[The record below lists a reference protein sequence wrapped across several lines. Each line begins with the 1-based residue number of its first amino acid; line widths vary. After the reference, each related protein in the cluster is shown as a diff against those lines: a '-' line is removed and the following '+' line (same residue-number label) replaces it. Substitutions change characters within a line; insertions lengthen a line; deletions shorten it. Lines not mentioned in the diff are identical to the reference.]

1 MPTHKKIAPTEL
13 AAQVRTRRIIA
24 KPEKRNGLVVWRGG
38 GVCLHARKPK
48 QRGGAR
54 VRRGTRRCREMIDY
68 RAMRVLLLS
77 LSSETKDLVH
87 NALAGQGYEIA
98 SDSGLTVDE
107 VLALSP
113 EVLITEA
120 SPTDLSCCGM
130 ISQLKARSDTRASV
144 KIVMVVRG
152 GALERARALDLGAD
166 DVITYPFDP
175 VEFAARVR
183 TQFRERQPEEDLK
196 TMLKYAVQREQMA
209 DIAVES
215 LSGGAVTKHRFWIIP
230 AIFVVSAAAVL
241 AAAFIMIS
249 TGRSRKETRQ
259 LRAEIA
265 RLNNGLGVHDQLLQ
279 RTEQARN
286 SLDARAKS
294 TSDARDSLRAQSED
308 LRKKMA
314 AAEGPDAQS
323 LKQQLADTQK
333 RLKLL
338 ENEGKIA
345 ETIVHSYGPSVCL
358 LHVVVEFLD
367 KESGKPIQ
375 IALDA
380 MGKPQVDD
388 KGMVRLDAGGAGPHL
403 QIDIFGTGFLVRRD
417 GRILTNHHVAEPW
430 WSNDE
435 LKELLDHGATA
446 YVLSYKAYFP
456 GTSDGISAKL
466 DKISSSA
473 DVAVLKLEAPTPSNT
488 TLLELADRS
497 DATISGEPVVLIGY
511 PTGIEGILAR
521 AGTDV
526 AQKIADGT
534 QNVNQMV
541 SQLAQQKLIRPTT
554 TQGHIGDVLQDKIV
568 YDAATTSGGSG
579 GPLFNRDGKVI
590 GVNFAI
596 LKGFGGSNLAVPAR
610 YAKELLR

>member
-1 MPTHKKIAPTEL
+1 
-13 AAQVRTRRIIA
+13 
-24 KPEKRNGLVVWRGG
+24 
-38 GVCLHARKPK
+38 
-48 QRGGAR
+48 
-54 VRRGTRRCREMIDY
+54 
-68 RAMRVLLLS
+68 MRVLLLN
-77 LSSETKDLVH
+77 LNSETNDLV
-87 NALAGQGYEIA
+87 NSALAGQGYDITTESA
-98 SDSGLTVDE
+98 LTVDE
-107 VLALSP
+107 VLALLP
-113 EVLITEA
+113 EVMITEA
-120 SPTDLSCCGM
+120 SPTDLSCCGL
-130 ISQLKARSDTRASV
+130 IAQLKARSDTRSSV

-166 DVITYPFDP
+166 DVITFPFEA

-215 LSGGAVTKHRFWIIP
+215 LSGGAVSKHRFWLIP
-230 AIFVVSAAAVL
+230 AVFVVSAAAVL
-241 AAAFIMIS
+241 SAAFIVFS
-249 TGRSRKETRQ
+249 TGRSRKETLQ
-259 LRAEIA
+259 LRSEIA
-265 RLNNGLGVHDQLLQ
+265 RLNSGLGLHDQLLQ

-286 SLDARAKS
+286 TLDASAKS
-294 TSDARDSLRAQSED
+294 NTAVRDNLRAQSED

-314 AAEGPDAQS
+314 SAEGPDAQS
-323 LKQQLADTQK
+323 LKQQLVDTQK

-375 IALDA
+375 IAVDA
-380 MGKPQVDD
+380 LGKPQVDD

-403 QIDIFGTGFLVRRD
+403 QIDVFGTGFLVRRD

-435 LKELLDHGATA
+435 LKELLDHGAAA

-456 GTSDGISAKL
+456 GSSDGISAKL

-473 DVAVLKLEAPTPSNT
+473 DVAVLKLEAPTPTNA
-488 TLLELADRS
+488 TLLELDERS
-497 DATISGEPVVLIGY
+497 EASISGEPVVLIGY

-521 AGTDV
+521 AGTEV

-534 QNVNQMV
+534 QSVNQIV
-541 SQLAQQKLIRPTT
+541 SQLAAQKLIRPTT

-596 LKGFGGSNLAVPAR
+596 LKGFGGSNLAVPAK
-610 YAKELLR
+610 YAKELLK

>member
-1 MPTHKKIAPTEL
+1 ML
-13 AAQVRTRRIIA
+13 NLN
-24 KPEKRNGLVVWRGG
+24 PETN
-38 GVCLHARKPK
+38 
-48 QRGGAR
+48 
-54 VRRGTRRCREMIDY
+54 
-68 RAMRVLLLS
+68 
-77 LSSETKDLVH
+77 DLVTQ
-87 NALAGQGYEIA
+87 ALAGQGYEIA
-98 SDSGLTVDE
+98 TESGLTVDQ

-120 SPTDLSCCGM
+120 SPTDLSCCGL
-130 ISQLKARSDTRASV
+130 ITQLNARSDSRAS
-144 KIVMVVRG
+144 IRILMVVRG

-166 DVITYPFDP
+166 DVITFPFESI
-175 VEFAARVR
+175 EFAARVR
-183 TQFRERQPEEDLK
+183 TQFRERKPEEDLK

-215 LSGGAVTKHRFWIIP
+215 LSGGAIGKHRFWMIP
-230 AIFVVSAAAVL
+230 AIFVVSAGAIL
-241 AAAFIMIS
+241 AAAFIVIS
-249 TGRSRKETRQ
+249 TTRSHKETLQ
-259 LRAEIA
+259 LRAEMA
-265 RLNNGLGVHDQLLQ
+265 RLSTGLGLREQLVQ
-279 RTEQARN
+279 RTEQVRS
-286 SLDARAKS
+286 SLDASAKS
-294 TSDARDSLRAQSED
+294 DSAARDTLRAQSED

-314 AAEGPDAQS
+314 GADGADAQS

-333 RLKLL
+333 RLKSL

-367 KESGKPIQ
+367 KDSGKPIQ
-375 IALDA
+375 IALDGL
-380 MGKPQVDD
+380 GKPQVDD
-388 KGMVRLDAGGAGPHL
+388 KGMVRLDAGGNGPHL
-403 QIDIFGTGFLVRRD
+403 QIDVFGTGFLVRRD

-456 GTSDGISAKL
+456 GSSEGISAKL

-473 DVAVLKLEAPTPSNT
+473 DVATLKLESPTPSRA
-488 TLLELADRS
+488 TLLELDDRS
-497 DATISGEPVVLIGY
+497 EASVSGEPVVLIGY

-521 AGTDV
+521 AGSDV
-526 AQKIADGT
+526 TQKIADGT
-534 QNVNQMV
+534 QNVNQIV
-541 SQLAQQKLIRPTT
+541 SQLAEQKLIRPTT
-554 TQGHIGDVLQDKIV
+554 TQGHIGDVLKDKIV

-610 YAKELLR
+610 YAQELLH

>member
-1 MPTHKKIAPTEL
+1 
-13 AAQVRTRRIIA
+13 
-24 KPEKRNGLVVWRGG
+24 
-38 GVCLHARKPK
+38 
-48 QRGGAR
+48 
-54 VRRGTRRCREMIDY
+54 
-68 RAMRVLLLS
+68 MRVLLLN
-77 LSSETKDLVH
+77 LNSESNDLVKS
-87 NALAGQGYEIA
+87 ALAGQGYEIETE
-98 SDSGLTVDE
+98 SGLTVDE

-130 ISQLKARSDTRASV
+130 ISQLKAQSDTRSSV

-166 DVITYPFDP
+166 DVITFPFEA

-215 LSGGAVTKHRFWIIP
+215 LSGGAVTKHRFWLIP

-249 TGRSRKETRQ
+249 TGRSGKETRQ

-265 RLNNGLGVHDQLLQ
+265 RLNSGLGLQDQLLQ
-279 RTEQARN
+279 RAEQARS
-286 SLDARAKS
+286 SLDAKAKS
-294 TSDARDSLRAQSED
+294 DSETRNSLRAQSED
-308 LRKKMA
+308 LRKKVA

-375 IALDA
+375 IAVDA
-380 MGKPQVDD
+380 LGKPQVDD
-388 KGMVRLDAGGAGPHL
+388 KGMVRLDTGGTGPHL

-435 LKELLDHGATA
+435 LKELIDHGATA

-456 GTSDGISAKL
+456 GSTDGISAKL
-466 DKISSSA
+466 DKVSSSA
-473 DVAVLKLEAPTPSNT
+473 DVAVLKLEAPTPPSAA
-488 TLLELADRS
+488 LLELDDRNEAS
-497 DATISGEPVVLIGY
+497 VSGEPVVLIGY

-521 AGTDV
+521 AGSDV

-534 QNVNQMV
+534 QNVNQMM
-541 SQLAQQKLIRPTT
+541 SQLAAQKLIRPTT